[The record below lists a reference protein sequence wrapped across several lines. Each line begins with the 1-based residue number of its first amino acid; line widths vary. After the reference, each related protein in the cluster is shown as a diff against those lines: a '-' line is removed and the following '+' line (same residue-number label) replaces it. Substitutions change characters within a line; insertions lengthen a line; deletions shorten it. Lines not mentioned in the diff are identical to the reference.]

1 MGNGVFGT
9 HEWIEWSS
17 LGVLF
22 AMPPLLSDS
31 FGALD
36 RDGCDVLAFR
46 RRGID
51 KIPRNLVFRQRI
63 RIPTVRVFRVGFAS
77 EDAHQMQDSRN
88 HLLRLWPGVIN
99 AARISPVTPAEPGDN
114 VRFLLETNR

>member
-1 MGNGVFGT
+1 MREAKTTLCVWTSPRRRPEDGGAVPAKRAVLQAGVGMGNGVFGT

-17 LGVLF
+17 PGVLF
-22 AMPPLLSDS
+22 AILPLLSDS

-51 KIPRNLVFRQRI
+51 EIPRNSVFRQRI
-63 RIPTVRVFRVGFAS
+63 RIPAV
-77 EDAHQMQDSRN
+77 
-88 HLLRLWPGVIN
+88 
-99 AARISPVTPAEPGDN
+99 
-114 VRFLLETNR
+114 